1 MSQNHNIVLVGD
13 TNINLLKMHE
23 NLIYCDFFDILMSNS
38 LKPQITL
45 PTRFT
50 ETNRTLIDNIFCK
63 LLTPTNINCAGILIN
78 TFSDHQPCFML
89 LNAETKKTHTPNLV
103 KLKVI
108 TQDALFIIQNDLMM
122 TNIHWQ
128 LDQSPSADVNSN
140 YDIMF
145 NEIHR
150 VVEKHISSKT
160 VKFNKYK
167 HKKSKWITH
176 GVIKSIKYRDQLY
189 KILKMTPHASA
200 TYTTQQIN
208 LKTFNSIL
216 NKNYSYSQIN
226 VL

>member
-1 MSQNHNIVLVGD
+1 MKIQYIV
-13 TNINLLKMHE
+13 I
-23 NLIYCDFFDILMSNS
+23 FFDLLMSNS
-38 LKPQITL
+38 LNPQITL

-50 ETNRTLIDNIFCK
+50 ETNGTLIDNIFCK

-78 TFSDHQPCFML
+78 KFSDHQPCFML
-89 LNAETKKTHTPNLV
+89 LNAETKKSHTPNLV

-108 TQDALFIIQNDLMM
+108 TQDALFNIQNDLMM
-122 TNIHWQ
+122 TNIHDQ

-145 NEIHR
+145 NEIQR

-176 GVIKSIKYRDQLY
+176 GVIKSIKYRDKLY

-208 LKTFNSIL
+208 LKTYNSIL
-216 NKNYSYSQIN
+216 KKTIRTAT
-226 VL
+226 